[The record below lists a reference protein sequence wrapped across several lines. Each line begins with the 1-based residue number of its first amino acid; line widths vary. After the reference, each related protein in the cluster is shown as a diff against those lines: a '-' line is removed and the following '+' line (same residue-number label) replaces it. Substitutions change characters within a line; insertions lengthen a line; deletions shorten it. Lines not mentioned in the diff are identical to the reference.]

1 MNSTAEQILQPDAF
15 ARMAEL
21 LPTFAAR
28 AAHHDQSDE
37 FVGENF
43 AALREA
49 GLMSAAVPRELGG
62 EGLNARDLSPLLGLM
77 ARACSSTALAYA
89 MHSHVVA
96 LTAWRWRH
104 QQAPVEPML
113 RRVAT
118 EQLGVISSGGSDW
131 LESSGTARRVDGGF
145 IIEAV
150 KGFASGV
157 PAGTLL
163 NTSAV
168 YDDPE
173 AGSTVLHFMVPL
185 NDPHVTIEPTWQAM
199 GMRGT
204 GSHQVRIAGFFLP
217 DGAVG
222 GRRPR
227 GLWHPLFHL
236 VSMIAIPII
245 YSVYLGVAEGLR
257 DEALAA
263 AKRRPATRA
272 QIQLLGSLETDL
284 AAARFAHA
292 DMLSAS
298 GGQPGPAT
306 TNRVFLG
313 RTNMVRALMSTAE
326 RAFDVAH
333 GAAYMRTGPI
343 ERLFRD
349 LQAARF
355 HPLQPHLQQ
364 EIAGRIALGLDL
376 DSPVS

>member
-1 MNSTAEQILQPDAF
+1 MNTTVTQIREPDAF
-15 ARMAEL
+15 ARLEAL
-21 LPTFAAR
+21 LPHFAAR
-28 AAHHDQSDE
+28 AAHHDRTDE

-62 EGLNARDLSPLLGLM
+62 DGLDARGLSPLLGLM

-96 LTAWRWRH
+96 LAAWRWRH

-113 RRVAT
+113 RRVAQ
-118 EQLGVISSGGSDW
+118 EQITLISSGGSDW
-131 LESSGTARRVDGGF
+131 LESSGIARRVDGGF
-145 IIEAV
+145 AIEAV
-150 KGFASGV
+150 KGFASGL

-173 AGSTVLHFMVPL
+173 AGPTVLHFMVPL
-185 NDPHVTIEPTWQAM
+185 SDPHVTIEPTWQAM

-217 DGAVG
+217 DGAVA

-227 GLWHPLFHL
+227 GLWHPLFHM

-245 YSVYLGVAEGLR
+245 YAVYLGVAEGLR

-272 QIQLLGSLETDL
+272 QIQLLGSLETEL

-292 DMLSAS
+292 DMLFAS

-313 RTNMVRALMSTAE
+313 RTNMVRALMATAE

-364 EIAGRIALGLDL
+364 EIAGRMALGLDL